1 MDCIFCNN
9 IEYESLIK
17 ETNNFFVYIGKG
29 LITAGHVLLIPK
41 KHYRALAELTEEEF
55 NEFNNLKK
63 EMHNAIDK
71 NFATPF
77 YLEHGVFGQSVKHA
91 HMHAIPS
98 SGEGY
103 SNINIINELVL
114 PAIQKLKM
122 PYVKMND
129 FSDLQKIYKED
140 GQYLY
145 FEQGDDKY
153 ILRTLGFDKGKIR
166 NDVIYRAFFTY
177 KKGLNGVNSLKEMSE
192 SDILNDNKKRI
203 LTKKKLNFA
212 S

>member
-9 IEYESLIK
+9 IEPESFIA
-17 ETNNFFVYIGKG
+17 ETDNFFIYIGKG

-41 KHYRALAELTEEEF
+41 KHYKCLAELSKNEIDEF
-55 NEFNNLKK
+55 YNLK
-63 EMHNAIDK
+63 ERVYNVLSD
-71 NFATPF
+71 NFSSPF
-77 YLEHGVFGQSVKHA
+77 YLEHGIFGQSIKHA
-91 HMHAIPS
+91 HMHAIPTT
-98 SGEGY
+98 GNGY
-103 SNINIINELVL
+103 SNVNIVEELVL
-114 PAIQKLKM
+114 PAIDKLGM

-129 FSDLQKIYKED
+129 FSDLQKVYMED

-153 ILRTLGFDKGKIR
+153 ILRTLGFDKEKIR

-203 LTKKKLNFA
+203 LTKEKLVI
-212 S
+212 